1 MLICVTVCLKGRLDA
16 RLGGVAN
23 IRDRR
28 PQKKKPKV
36 ISGALERA
44 GACHS
49 IFHVVPQFM
58 PVSCKYADRRLLLD
72 CVQTKYLPASV
83 SAMAAAGARI
93 RLASQVATAFLS
105 QV

>member
-1 MLICVTVCLKGRLDA
+1 MLVWVFWDELHTSVTGRH
-16 RLGGVAN
+16 
-23 IRDRR
+23 
-28 PQKKKPKV
+28 KKKKKKKKTKM

-58 PVSCKYADRRLLLD
+58 PVSCKHADRRLLLD

-83 SAMAAAGARI
+83 SALAAAGARI
-93 RLASQVATAFLS
+93 RLASQVVTAFLS
-105 QV
+105 RV